1 MDPAQNRE
9 LMASQAVVMVVVML
23 SFVVSQ
29 LRRSRPEPD
38 PLLYHLRSDAEQ
50 HRKHTLQAIYN
61 STDVEC
67 LFVLRMTRAPFYA
80 LCNLFRNRGLVPEK
94 AGCTVEEQVAMFLHV
109 VGHNQRFRVV
119 HQSFRR
125 SIETVH
131 RHFHQVLYAIGELR
145 SEMIKPPTPS
155 IHPKILGSHRWNL
168 YMQVTVT
175 LTVKP

>member
-9 LMASQAVVMVVVML
+9 LMANQAAALVVVMVSYVVTR
-23 SFVVSQ
+23 
-29 LRRSRPEPD
+29 LRRSRPKPN

-50 HRKHTLQAIYN
+50 HRKQTLQAIYN
-61 STDVEC
+61 SIDAEC
-67 LFVLRMTRAPFYA
+67 LSMLRMTRAPFYA

-125 SIETVH
+125 SIKTVH
-131 RHFHQVLYAIGELR
+131 RHFHQVLYAVAELR
-145 SEMIKPPTPS
+145 SEMIKPPENS
-155 IHPKILGSHRWNL
+155 SLVLVN
-168 YMQVTVT
+168 
-175 LTVKP
+175 

>member
-9 LMASQAVVMVVVML
+9 LMANQVVALVVVMVSYVVTR
-23 SFVVSQ
+23 

-50 HRKHTLQAIYN
+50 HRKQTLQAIYN
-61 STDVEC
+61 SADAEC
-67 LFVLRMTRAPFYA
+67 LSMLRMTRAPFYA
-80 LCNLFRNRGLVPEK
+80 FCNLFRNRGLVLEK

-125 SIETVH
+125 SIKTVH
-131 RHFHQVLYAIGELR
+131 RHFHPVLYAIGELR
-145 SEMIKPPTPS
+145 SEMIKPPTPGWHTS
-155 IHPKILGSHRWNL
+155 KDP
-168 YMQVTVT
+168 
-175 LTVKP
+175 